1 MEGDGRRDGSGEQTT
16 FAQAAGAR
24 AQMIIHGVLITRAR
38 LWARTHVDWE
48 RQTAA
53 GVFNRPPG
61 SRRNYEQHT
70 PAA

>member
-38 LWARTHVDWE
+38 L
-48 RQTAA
+48 
-53 GVFNRPPG
+53 
-61 SRRNYEQHT
+61 
-70 PAA
+70 